1 MAPHGPCVNPFTLR
15 ESRYAGPF
23 PGTERAMIENTKLT
37 ALVASRIC
45 HDMVEPMSAIIQGL
59 EMIKA
64 EGGKAPD
71 PDALSL
77 LDAGVGKAWAKLEF
91 FRFAMAGAMA
101 EGESDIEEGKAVA
114 EKLYGVLKAELVWN
128 VPAVAM
134 PRPAVRVIVNLLLI
148 ANECLPRG
156 GKVEVTAAKLSEGGG
171 EVIVTA
177 TGPRAKLKEATAA
190 ALSGVGEELSGHT
203 IQPTLTGL
211 LARQGG
217 VELSARESEE
227 KVEFIAR
234 SAGFRL

>member
-1 MAPHGPCVNPFTLR
+1 
-15 ESRYAGPF
+15 
-23 PGTERAMIENTKLT
+23 MIENTKLT

-59 EMIKA
+59 EMIKD
-64 EGGKAPD
+64 GDGKAD

-77 LDAGVGKAWAKLEF
+77 LDHGVGKAWAKLEF

-101 EGESDIEEGKAVA
+101 EGDSELEEGRAVA
-114 EKLYGVLKAELVWN
+114 LKLYSVLKPELVWSA
-128 VPAVAM
+128 PAVAM

-156 GKVEVTAAKLSEGGG
+156 GKVEISASKQNQGG
-171 EVIVTA
+171 EIVVTA
-177 TGPRAKLKEATAA
+177 TGPRAKLKEATAM
-190 ALSGVGEELSGHT
+190 ALRGEGDELTGHT

-217 VELSARESEE
+217 VELSARETPGDPEG
-227 KVEFIAR
+227 KVELIAR
-234 SAGFRL
+234 SASFRL

>member
-1 MAPHGPCVNPFTLR
+1 
-15 ESRYAGPF
+15 
-23 PGTERAMIENTKLT
+23 MIDNTKLT

-59 EMIKA
+59 EMIKDG
-64 EGGKAPD
+64 EGKPD

-77 LDAGVGKAWAKLEF
+77 LDHGVGKAWAKLEF
-91 FRFAMAGAMA
+91 FRFAMAGAVA
-101 EGESDIEEGKAVA
+101 EGDSELEEGRAVA
-114 EKLYGVLKAELVWN
+114 VKLYSVLKPELVWSAS
-128 VPAVAM
+128 AVAM

-156 GKVEVTAAKLSEGGG
+156 GTVELTAAKTAEGGEVVVTAA
-171 EVIVTA
+171 
-177 TGPRAKLKEATAA
+177 GPRAKLRESTAA
-190 ALSGVGEELSGHT
+190 ALRGDEGELSGHT

-227 KVEFIAR
+227 KVELIAR
-234 SAGFRL
+234 SAAFKL

>member
-1 MAPHGPCVNPFTLR
+1 
-15 ESRYAGPF
+15 
-23 PGTERAMIENTKLT
+23 MIENTKLT

-59 EMIKA
+59 EMIKDG
-64 EGGKAPD
+64 EGKPD

-77 LDAGVGKAWAKLEF
+77 LDHGVGKAWAKLEF
-91 FRFAMAGAMA
+91 FRFAMAGATA
-101 EGESDIEEGKAVA
+101 EGDSTLEEGHAVA
-114 EKLYGVLKAELVWN
+114 DKLYSVLKADLAWN
-128 VPAVAM
+128 APAVAM

-156 GKVEVTAAKLSEGGG
+156 GKVEITAEKYGDGGQ
-171 EVIVTA
+171 VIVTA

-190 ALSGVGEELSGHT
+190 ALRGEDCELSGHT

-211 LARQGG
+211 LAKQGG

-227 KVEFIAR
+227 KVELIAR
-234 SAGFRL
+234 SASFRL

>member
-1 MAPHGPCVNPFTLR
+1 
-15 ESRYAGPF
+15 
-23 PGTERAMIENTKLT
+23 MIENTKLT

-59 EMIKA
+59 EMIKD
-64 EGGKAPD
+64 GDGKPD

-77 LDAGVGKAWAKLEF
+77 LDHGVGKAWAKLEF

-101 EGESDIEEGKAVA
+101 EGDSTIEEGKAVA
-114 EKLYGVLKAELVWN
+114 EKLYGVLKADLVWSAPN
-128 VPAVAM
+128 VAM

-156 GKVEVTAAKLSEGGG
+156 GTVEVTASQQGEIG

-177 TGPRAKLKEATAA
+177 TGPRGKLKDATFA
-190 ALSGVGEELSGHT
+190 ALKGEGDDLNGHT

-217 VELSARESEE
+217 VELSARETPGEAANKIE
-227 KVEFIAR
+227 LIAR
-234 SAGFRL
+234 SAAFKL

>member
-1 MAPHGPCVNPFTLR
+1 
-15 ESRYAGPF
+15 
-23 PGTERAMIENTKLT
+23 MIENTKLT

-59 EMIKA
+59 EMIKS
-64 EGGKAPD
+64 GDGRTD

-77 LDAGVGKAWAKLEF
+77 LDHGVAKAWAKLEF

-101 EGESDIEEGKAVA
+101 DGDSELEEGRAVA
-114 EKLYGVLKAELVWN
+114 LKLYSALKPELVWSA
-128 VPAVAM
+128 PPVAM

-156 GKVEVTAAKLSEGGG
+156 GTVEVTAEKHGEGG

-177 TGPRAKLKEATAA
+177 KGPRAKLKDATAA
-190 ALSGVGEELSGHT
+190 ALSGSATEDALSGHT
-203 IQPTLTGL
+203 IQPTLTAL

-227 KVEFIAR
+227 KIELIAR
-234 SAGFRL
+234 STAFKL

>member
-1 MAPHGPCVNPFTLR
+1 MAPPCTPLKGSTGARIV
-15 ESRYAGPF
+15 YAGCF
-23 PGTERAMIENTKLT
+23 PISERAMIENTKLT

-59 EMIKA
+59 DMIKT
-64 EGGKAPD
+64 GDGKLD

-77 LDAGVGKAWAKLEF
+77 LDTGVGKAWAKLEF

-114 EKLYGVLKAELVWN
+114 VKLYSVLKPELVWTVGN
-128 VPAVAM
+128 VAM

-156 GKVEVTAAKLSEGGG
+156 GTVEVTAEKHGDGG
-171 EVIVTA
+171 EVIITA
-177 TGPRAKLKEATAA
+177 KGPRAKLREATNL
-190 ALSGVGEELSGHT
+190 ALKGDAGELSGHT
-203 IQPTLTGL
+203 IQPTLTAL
-211 LARQGG
+211 LALQGG
-217 VELSARESEE
+217 VEISTRESEE

-234 SAGFRL
+234 SPAFKL